1 MSVVIPRFPITS
13 RRFSRFIRRYLTKFF
28 WAYIGFKNFNLR
40 LPVVHLDVYVLVLS
54 SLLPAAHPHLHQLP
68 VYPRSLPPSLFCDC
82 ATEPGVPVPVV
93 LASTDLGEVFEQKET
108 SV

>member
-1 MSVVIPRFPITS
+1 MNSKIFATKK
-13 RRFSRFIRRYLTKFF
+13 FSAHTFVL
-28 WAYIGFKNFNLR
+28 KNSNLQ

-54 SLLPAAHPHLHQLP
+54 SLLPAANPHLHQLP
-68 VYPRSLPPSLFCDC
+68 AYPRSLPPSLFCDC

-108 SV
+108 SA

>member
-1 MSVVIPRFPITS
+1 MNSKIFAIKQ
-13 RRFSRFIRRYLTKFF
+13 FSGHRL
-28 WAYIGFKNFNLR
+28 GLNFNLS

-54 SLLPAAHPHLHQLP
+54 PLPLAAHPHLHQLP
-68 VYPRSLPPSLFCDC
+68 VYPRSLPPLLFCDC
-82 ATEPGVPVPVV
+82 VTEPGVPVPAV